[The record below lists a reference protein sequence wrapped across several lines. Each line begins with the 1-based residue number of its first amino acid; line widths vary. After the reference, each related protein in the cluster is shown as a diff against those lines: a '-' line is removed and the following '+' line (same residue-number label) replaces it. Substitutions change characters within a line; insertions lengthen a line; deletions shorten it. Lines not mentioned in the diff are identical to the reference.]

1 LPTGLRAGQ
10 KLLQPQA
17 LFKKLDD
24 KVVDEELK
32 RMEGASS

>member
-1 LPTGLRAGQ
+1 LRD
-10 KLLQPQA
+10 PQA

-32 RMEGASS
+32 RMEGAPS